1 MWDKPLFIIHRASPP
16 DVTTVGYPCFSLPI
30 IGLPCVLLGRDSEA
44 WTQEPLWEVP
54 EYMLLAPHSHM
65 LRFLFLVLGLL
76 SSSIGFH
83 LPDLKVD
90 THINADSH
98 SEIHDSLVNSTLS
111 NFEFSLNLSSL
122 SFAASLIIIIFL
134 FIFSTRLSRA
144 IAAISVQ
151 ILKQKISLDAIE
163 KWKVELTNL

>member
-1 MWDKPLFIIHRASPP
+1 M
-16 DVTTVGYPCFSLPI
+16 GYPCFSLPI

>member
-1 MWDKPLFIIHRASPP
+1 M
-16 DVTTVGYPCFSLPI
+16 GYPCFSLPL

-44 WTQEPLWEVP
+44 WAKEPLWAVP

-111 NFEFSLNLSSL
+111 NFEFHLNLSSL

-163 KWKVELTNL
+163 KWKVELTKL